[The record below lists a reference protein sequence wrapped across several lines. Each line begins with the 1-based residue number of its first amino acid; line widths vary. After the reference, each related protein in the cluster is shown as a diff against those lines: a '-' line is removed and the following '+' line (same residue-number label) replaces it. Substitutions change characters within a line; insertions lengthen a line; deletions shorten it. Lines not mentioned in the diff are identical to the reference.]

1 MANTDDLTRIENKF
15 KLSLLQTEKRL
26 VNLEVAIAELEEKLK
41 KVDLEGI
48 QNLKQKVEDLE
59 ELKTSKK
66 DLVAI
71 NVRIGSLEESIKNF
85 EGLEKA
91 PVLNKEIEDK
101 MNKIR
106 EFERSITENTP
117 GISNME
123 TNELISRIIALEA
136 RIGALERITQ
146 NKTKDQP
153 VVLE

>member
-26 VNLEVAIAELEEKLK
+26 VNLEVAIAELEEKLD

-59 ELKTSKK
+59 ELKTNKK

-71 NVRIGSLEESIKNF
+71 NVRIGSLEESIKKF

-101 MNKIR
+101 MDEIR
-106 EFERSITENTP
+106 DFERRITENTP

-146 NKTKDQP
+146 SKTKDQP